1 MPIVSSNAN
10 WVKNACQW
18 NEINECMNEWTNDC
32 NEKNCN
38 VILTIIAIRLEYQ
51 VQIRLKR
58 FGKKKQNY
66 N

>member
-1 MPIVSSNAN
+1 MYE
-10 WVKNACQW
+10 W
-18 NEINECMNEWTNDC
+18 MNDYNV
-32 NEKNCN
+32 KNCN